1 MNYLN
6 KKVKIITSLIPLF
19 IIGTMLFANQKPAK
33 AYGPVESAR
42 TFTGNFTDGKL
53 FIKESSNLSF

>member
-6 KKVKIITSLIPLF
+6 KKVKIITSMIPLF

-33 AYGPVESAR
+33 AYGPVEVCQSWV
-42 TFTGNFTDGKL
+42 TGELYRCG
-53 FIKESSNLSF
+53 SFLHLMN

>member
-33 AYGPVESAR
+33 AYGPVEVCQSWV
-42 TFTGNFTDGKL
+42 TGELYRCGSL
-53 FIKESSNLSF
+53 FY

>member
-33 AYGPVESAR
+33 AYPPIDVCQN
-42 TFTGNFTDGKL
+42 FITGELYRCGSL
-53 FIKESSNLSF
+53 IY